1 MPEKAGRTRSRML
14 HSIRQRQQEREGG
27 GKKIA
32 SVGLPKFQS
41 LHLAHVL
48 AYILDVS
55 CMVCSAKGGS
65 RGMATSKHWERGSL
79 MHPHAQGP
87 EEFSAAIGQ

>member
-14 HSIRQRQQEREGG
+14 HSIRQRQQERGG

-65 RGMATSKHWERGSL
+65 RGMATSNTGRGAVL
-79 MHPHAQGP
+79 CTHMHKVRRNSRRQ
-87 EEFSAAIGQ
+87 